1 MNGREHL
8 RSIFKKKEIKPDA
21 YTDLE
26 KGDRLALF
34 IAAFSVFGPILLIG
48 IGILALFIWGW
59 NAFF

>member
-1 MNGREHL
+1 MNGRERL
-8 RSIFKKKEIKPDA
+8 RSIFKKKEIKSDA